1 MKRIIRFAPL
11 LISLAVFN
19 AVAARAQSAATNKA
33 SATIAGRVT
42 LDGAGA
48 PGAHVMLDPHVNDGF
63 PRISSGVEQPPAL
76 GVVTDAEGRYRITGV
91 APGAYRVSVFAPV
104 HAIEGERDPLTP
116 GKTIN
121 LAEGDNV
128 EGLDFA
134 LTRGAVITGKVTDDK
149 DRPVIAAPVNAYKFG
164 PDGDRQRFNL
174 FNPMYMRWETDDRGV
189 YRIFGLE
196 AGRYLVAAGFDSSER
211 RTSGGYRPTF
221 YPNAADE
228 AQARVVEV
236 ESGGE
241 AANVDIRVAAL
252 AKGYVVTGRVVDAD
266 SGEPV
271 PGVTVTYG
279 AVIGGRFGL
288 GTGMRMTNAL
298 GEFRFENLPPNSYG
312 ARVIYSDARGLGA
325 ATLGPDVKFDVV
337 DGDVGGLEIKAYRG
351 ATISGVVAVE
361 GSNDPALRAK
371 LAQVNLFTLGG
382 SGGIM
387 LSKFSEGNGAISPD
401 GTFKLSN
408 VQPGKVRVMAGFFRP
423 IRFALLRV
431 EHNGVE
437 VKALDVNA
445 GDQITGVRLV
455 FAYGN
460 GVIAGRVEVKGGS
473 LPADVRMK
481 AYYRRIGAS
490 LAFESPKSIE
500 VDGRGQ
506 FLFEGLTQ
514 GTYRLFLDF
523 PSGAG
528 GDYLPTVE
536 QDVTVAGEGRHE
548 VTFVVDLASKRKD
561 E

>member
-1 MKRIIRFAPL
+1 MKRIIRFAPV

-19 AVAARAQSAATNKA
+19 VVAARAQSAATNKA
-33 SATIAGRVT
+33 PATIAGRVT

-48 PGAHVMLDPHVNDGF
+48 PGAHVMLKPYVNDIVA
-63 PRISSGVEQPPAL
+63 RINIGGEQPPAL
-76 GVVTDAEGRYRITGV
+76 GAVTDAEGRYRITDVG
-91 APGAYRVSVFAPV
+91 PGAYRVSVFAPAY
-104 HAIEGERDPLTP
+104 AIEGERDPLTP

-128 EGLDFA
+128 EGIDFA

-149 DRPVIAAPVNAYKFG
+149 DRPVIAAPVNAYKFD
-164 PDGDRQRFNL
+164 PDGDRQRLNL
-174 FNPMYMRWETDDRGV
+174 FNPMYRRWETDDRGV

-196 AGRYLVAAGFDSSER
+196 AGRYLVAAGIDPSER
-211 RTSGGYRPTF
+211 RTSAGYRPTF

-228 AQARVVEV
+228 AHAKVVEV

-241 AANVDIRVAAL
+241 AANVDIRVETL
-252 AKGYVVTGRVVDAD
+252 AEGYVVTGRVVDAD

-337 DGDVGGLEIKAYRG
+337 DGDVGGLELRAHRG

-361 GSNDPALRAK
+361 GSNDLALRAK
-371 LAQVNLFTLGG
+371 LAQVALFALGG
-382 SGGIM
+382 SGGVM
-387 LSKFSEGNGAISPD
+387 LGKWPEGNGTISPN

-408 VQPGKVRVMAGFFRP
+408 VQPGKVRIMAGFGGP
-423 IRFALLRV
+423 IGFALLRV
-431 EHNGVE
+431 ERDGVE
-437 VKALDVNA
+437 VKALDVNS
-445 GDQITGVRLV
+445 GDQITGVRLI

-481 AYYRRIGAS
+481 VYYRRLGAS
-490 LAFESPKSIE
+490 LAFEAPKSIE

-528 GDYLPTVE
+528 GYYLPTVE

-548 VTFVVDLASKRKD
+548 VTFVVDLASKEKD
-561 E
+561 N